1 LDYARYIDPFR
12 MRQTS
17 FERAL
22 DELAWRRDLALSGQ
36 AYRRAMVN
44 GYRMATNV
52 RAMLVA

>member
-1 LDYARYIDPFR
+1 

-36 AYRRAMVN
+36 AHRRAMVN